1 MDTLTGNGS
10 DCNNTQ
16 SFDTSIKRGNIYQD
30 PSENIFDLNYQ
41 KYPDRQLPNTQFEDY
56 LNQTILPLAQTA
68 LREFG
73 QSPDFASKMNLAF
86 GNGFDRVPNRNQQL
100 LDDLVKWKPVPF
112 EILPGGQIRA
122 KGAFGGDKIYLSEE
136 LLNPK
141 TANPQAAVNVLL
153 EEMGHYLDS
162 QLNDLDAPGD
172 EGAIFAK
179 LVQNQPFAAGE
190 LAALQA
196 ENDSAMLT
204 LRERGI
210 LTINGQEIEV
220 EQASLDLDPGIFQ
233 VDSNGK
239 ISVDFLA
246 DAGAFQSQMA
256 IFSLKGMEDLDLGS
270 ASFIQEAARRA
281 LSNSNLGR
289 IVIKDAIE
297 GAKFDGEL
305 GEANKNSGKYA
316 GIKTFDFTPGDRLV
330 IMLVPNGTVEEVFK
344 NPEVDGNKRPL
355 FSIASANPN
364 QSMQL
369 GQLVPGTFGWED
381 LRLNSSDADYNDLV
395 FQLKGVTGS
404 QTDLGQSIV
413 SNNGKDWQSSPFAQK
428 ILNHVYQDKKPPILI
443 ANLAEDTGLSDRD
456 RITSNPQVVGYLTD
470 DSGIRKLQ
478 AKFEDGA
485 YVDIFSL
492 LKPDNSFSLGG
503 KQLAHIKGDS
513 LKERLRQRLDDGYY
527 KLTLRAEDK
536 FGNVSESIVK
546 FTLDRTTPNFSLK
559 GHSLIENSPA
569 NSVVGTFCIADANP
583 GDNPNYSLV
592 VGSGDTDNAAF
603 EIVGNEL
610 RIKNSPDFETK
621 SIYNIRVK
629 TTDLAGLCCE
639 RMFTID
645 ITNVNESPIALTLS
659 ENTLAENSL
668 ANSPIGTFSTTDPDA
683 GDTHTYSL
691 IAGTG
696 DTDNAAFTLVGNELR
711 IKNSP
716 DFETKPTYNIR
727 VKTTDAGGLS
737 FEQTFTVNITNVN
750 ESPIA
755 LTLSGNTLAE
765 NSLANSL
772 IGTFST
778 TDPDVGDTHTYSL
791 IAGTGDTDNAAFTLV
806 ANELRI
812 KNSPDFETK
821 PTYNIRV
828 KTTDAGGLSFEQ
840 TFTVNITNVN
850 ESPTALTLSGN
861 TLAENSLANSP
872 IGTFSTTDPDA
883 GDTQTYSL
891 IAGTGD
897 TDNAAFTLVGNELRI
912 KSSPD
917 FETKPTYNIRV
928 KTTDAG
934 GLSFEQTF
942 IVNITNVNESPIAL
956 TLSGNTLAENS
967 LVNSLIGTF
976 NTTDPDAGDSHTY
989 SLVAGTGDTDNSAFT
1004 LVGKE
1009 LRIVNSPDFETKPTY
1024 SIRVKTTDAG
1034 GLSFEQILAIDITN
1048 VNEAPINIALDKNSV
1063 LENALGAVISNITV
1077 TDPDAIAA
1085 FANNTVTVS
1094 DNRFEVVNNN
1104 GILQLKLKDG
1114 LSLDYETEPKVEV
1127 ALTATDAGNSS
1138 LTYSKN
1144 FTIDVIDVDEKPPSV
1159 SALLTNDTG
1168 VSNSDRLT
1176 LDPTIKGQT
1185 INTIALSC
1193 SLNGKDFIDLT
1204 KALNPDGSFTISLE
1218 QYELLTNGSF
1228 PDGNYNLV
1236 LKGKN
1241 IYGNESPVATVNFTL
1256 DRTPPALTFDLA
1268 PDSDTGVKSDRIT
1281 TERTVSLIGQTEAGL
1296 EVILVGTQQKVLADS
1311 TGKFTFTNV
1320 PMPVAGQAPFK
1331 MVTVDAAGNQG
1342 QVLNFL
1348 TREGINGAPK
1358 ITSNP
1363 ATVLD
1368 TTKEKT
1374 YTYQVAATDPD
1385 GDALTYSLLNSPQG
1399 AAINSSGA
1407 ISFTPTGTLK
1417 PSYDFTVEVSDG
1429 RGGKDVQTFKV
1440 GLPGVVDASGIIRG
1454 TKWNDVNK
1462 NGVRDNQLVQGTN
1475 PDVIY
1480 VLDVSGSTDEK
1491 FVGSAIGDLN
1501 GDGLTDTRLDAE
1513 IAAFIALNKQLIKQG
1528 LGDKAQVAIIVFSG
1542 SAANAD
1548 MGLSTAGVQLIS
1560 MLGSDN
1566 NSNGTPDIEEI
1577 LRSIR
1582 SGAFGVGN
1590 DTGTN
1595 PEAAL
1600 QKVEQT
1606 FNTIAT
1612 KDGNG
1617 NIIFLTDGE
1626 QNRGGSVADEVA
1638 RLKAKGFNL
1647 SAFGVGDD
1655 ASLSEI
1661 KKIDPDGIKFS
1672 SIDSIVNAFGGLGA
1686 GSESSLEAGLAGV
1699 RVYLDSNNN
1708 GVLDSGEPIRVTAAD
1723 NPNTPN
1729 VDETGQYEFNNLTA
1743 GNYLVREI
1751 VPTGFEQTFPV
1762 NATTASPNFHTVGLQ
1777 AGQVVENINF
1787 GNARLVTNQNPI
1799 ITSTPRLEAVIGQP
1813 YEYPVQAKDP
1823 NGDPLTFGLNKAPT
1837 GMTIDPKTGLIS
1849 YTPQSITATTV
1860 NFDTSNSQIRTNLD
1874 NQRGFTNDN
1883 QGFSFGDPITTS
1895 NYAIGE
1901 GFNLSSNQPLGPLF
1915 RSVVSFNLSSLTSPI
1930 TAAKLQLQKFSTSGD
1945 PIETLGLFDVS
1956 TNPNTLYTSNY
1967 ISPEIYADL
1976 GTGKNYGTFDVA
1988 TGGSTTE
1995 ILEFKLNEAAIADLN
2010 AAGRNLFSIGL
2021 SLLST
2026 NPNNQNEAA
2035 EYLFARGGNTGIQ
2048 RLVLETRN
2056 NETVEIAVTDGK
2068 GGQTLQNYD
2077 IKLVETLTNKPP
2089 LITSQPLITTIIG
2102 GAYEYQVN
2110 ATDPNNNPLT
2120 YRLVNAPDK
2129 MTIDEF
2135 GKISWQPPA
2144 TGEFSVAV
2152 EVNDGQGGIANQN
2165 YKITVG
2171 ADTEAPTVNL
2181 GFNGTVIEVGK
2192 ALNLQVAAQ
2201 DNIAVKE
2208 IDLLF
2213 NGTPVALNPD
2223 LPDRVNNASI
2233 TLNQVG
2239 VYEISAKAT
2248 DTSGNVGTKN
2258 LKVRVIDPTDKDAP
2272 IVKFDLS
2279 KFDPLKPI
2287 TDVTNIIGTINDPKI
2302 EFYRVEMAP
2311 VSSIDLNH
2319 PAANDADFIILA
2331 QGTGNV
2337 DNGILAQIDPRLYRN
2352 DNYYVRIYAQDYNGN
2367 INVQGTVLGIS
2378 SETKP
2383 GEFSLEY
2390 TDLTIPLTGIP
2401 IEIKRVYHSL
2411 DAQVQGDFG
2420 YGWNLA
2426 MQDAQIQEA
2435 SRDGRNLSGGNFEI
2449 GGNAFTVG
2457 TRVTLTTPD
2466 GRRVGYTF
2474 NPTVVGGSFFGTL
2487 YKPTFTPDPGVF
2499 DTLEVD
2505 DAQLTVGG
2513 DGSVGLPLF
2522 GFLGFNPSEYRLK
2535 TKEGIVYRY
2544 DQSKGLLDITDRN
2557 NNKLTYTDAGIT
2569 SSTGQSITFKR
2580 DAQNRITEI
2589 IDPNGKSIKYSYDA
2603 KGDLNGVSDR
2613 NNANTQFEYENPR
2626 PHYLTEVVD
2635 PLGRSATRT
2644 EYDEQGR
2651 MKRLIDAAGNAL
2663 DLSYTN
2669 GASSQTVKDPLGNNI
2684 TRIFDKRGNVVE
2696 EIDQLG
2702 GVTKRTY
2709 DANDN
2714 RLSQT
2719 DPEGNVKSYT
2729 YDSRGNKLSET
2740 DGEGKT
2746 KLYTYNQT
2754 SKLLTETD
2762 ALGNVTTY
2770 TYDANDNLTTRKDAL
2785 GNTTTYKYATNGLLT
2800 EVVDANGKTS
2810 TFSYDGNGNLLELT
2824 DPTGAKTKFT
2834 YDGNGR
2840 VITNIDA
2847 LGAITNSVYDA
2858 QGRLIEQADPEGSS
2872 CGCGRGITKVE
2883 YNAAGEKITEID
2895 ALGRRTEYRYNSR
2908 GLLIETI
2915 LPDETPLDL
2924 TDNSRT
2930 KKEYDAL
2937 DRVVVQV
2944 DELGRKTQHVYDKL
2958 GRKIEIIL
2966 PDATPLDLSDNPRTK
2981 KEYDKAGRVIAEID
2995 ERGNRSTFTYD
3006 KADRLLTRTN
3016 ALNEVTTYTYDA
3028 DGRQSSMTDALGRKT
3043 TYAYDAN
3050 DRLISTTYAN
3060 NTTAAKTYDPLGRVI
3075 AETDLAGI
3083 TTKYE
3088 YDALGRLTA
3097 VVDALNQRTEYKYD
3111 AVGNQIEQKDA
3122 NSHVTKFEYDTLR
3135 RRKGMVL
3142 PGAQRKETIHNNIGN
3157 LIRETDANGVTT
3169 TYEYNARNWITKKSF
3184 SDGTPTETFTYT
3196 LTGQLATVTDN
3207 RGTTS
3212 YGYDERDR
3220 LLSRTEPDGRK
3231 IQYTYDLAGNILTL
3245 NAPSG
3250 TTSYTYDAL
3259 NRIDIVTAPNLGKT
3273 DYTYD
3278 KVGNLTK
3285 TDFANGVTETQQ
3297 YDLLNRLTNLENR
3310 NQTGIT
3316 SSYTYTLDA
3325 MGNRTKVVEQDGRTV
3340 EYSYDPLYRL
3350 TQEKITDTVVGNS
3363 LTDYKFDPVGNRLE
3377 RTNSVLGKTTYSYDV
3392 NDRLLQEVLG
3402 GKVTQY
3408 QYDAKGNLTAK
3419 IENGQT
3425 QAAYKWNARG
3435 ELAAVE
3441 VTENG
3446 VTGRIEFEYDHDGIR
3461 VAIKQNGEETR
3472 FLIDNN
3478 QQEYAQVIEEYQPN
3492 GTVKT
3497 AYVHGWDLISQ
3508 TNVSVTDYYQVDG
3521 LGSTRQLT
3529 NNTGAIQVEYD
3540 YDAYGNLTN
3549 KVGAASNN
3557 YLFAG
3562 EQFDAAVDGYY
3573 LRARYYDPTT
3583 GRFASTDPFEGYN
3596 DEPMTLPDYFYAGAN
3611 PVNAIDPSGN
3621 ISLAET
3627 RLLLTITY
3635 AFVRQ
3640 RALLLFYQVPPL
3652 ASKINKGY
3660 KFYSNGKKIFDYIT
3674 IVRTH

>member
-1 MDTLTGNGS
+1 MIVVHVCDRSEVLVFMENLIDSGS
-10 DCNNTQ
+10 DHNKAQ
-16 SFDTSIKRGNIYQD
+16 SFDTSINLG
-30 PSENIFDLNYQ
+30 NIFDNNYQ
-41 KYPDRQLPNTQFEDY
+41 KCPDRQLPNTKFEDY
-56 LNQTILPLAQTA
+56 LSQTILPLAQTA

-73 QSPDFASKMNLAF
+73 QSPDFVSKMELAF
-86 GNGFDRVPNRNQQL
+86 GNGFDLQSSNSKTL
-100 LDDLVKWKPVPF
+100 LDSLTKYKPVPF
-112 EILPGGQIRA
+112 EILPSGQIQA
-122 KGAFGGDKIYLSEE
+122 KGAFGGNKIYLSEA
-136 LLNPK
+136 LLDPE
-141 TANPQAAVNVLL
+141 TANPQTAVNVLL

-162 QLNDLDAPGD
+162 QINAVDTPGD

-179 LVQNQPFAAGE
+179 LVQNQPFATGE
-190 LAALQA
+190 LDTLQA
-196 ENDSAMLT
+196 ENDSARLT
-204 LRERGI
+204 LRERGV
-210 LTINGQEIEV
+210 LTVNGQEIEV
-220 EQASLDLDPGIFQ
+220 EQASLDPGIFE

-239 ISVDFLA
+239 VSVDFLA

-256 IFSLKGMEDLDLGS
+256 IFSLKGMEDLELGS

-305 GEANKNSGKYA
+305 GEANKNNGQYA

-344 NPEVDGNKRPL
+344 NPELDGNKRPL

-381 LRLNSSDADYNDLV
+381 LRLNASSDADYNDLV
-395 FQLKGVTGS
+395 FQLTGVTGY

-456 RITSNPQVVGYLTD
+456 GITSNPQVVGYLTD

-485 YVDIFSL
+485 YVDIFSF

-503 KQLAHIKGDS
+503 KQLAHIKGD
-513 LKERLRQRLDDGYY
+513 RLGDGYY
-527 KLTLRAEDK
+527 ELTLRAEDK

-546 FTLDRTTPNFSLK
+546 FTLDRTAPNFSLK

-639 RMFTID
+639 RTFTID
-645 ITNVNESPIALTLS
+645 ITNLNESPIALTLS
-659 ENTLAENSL
+659 GNTLAENSL
-668 ANSPIGTFSTTDPDA
+668 TNSLIGTFSTTDPDA

-737 FEQTFTVNITNVN
+737 FEQTFTVNITNIN

-755 LTLSGNTLAE
+755 LALSGNTLAE
-765 NSLANSL
+765 NSPVNFL
-772 IGTFST
+772 IGTLNT
-778 TDPDVGDTHTYSL
+778 QDPDAGDSHTYSL
-791 IAGTGDTDNAAFTLV
+791 IAGTGDTDN
-806 ANELRI
+806 
-812 KNSPDFETK
+812 
-821 PTYNIRV
+821 
-828 KTTDAGGLSFEQ
+828 
-840 TFTVNITNVN
+840 
-850 ESPTALTLSGN
+850 
-861 TLAENSLANSP
+861 
-872 IGTFSTTDPDA
+872 
-883 GDTQTYSL
+883 
-891 IAGTGD
+891 
-897 TDNAAFTLVGNELRI
+897 
-912 KSSPD
+912 
-917 FETKPTYNIRV
+917 
-928 KTTDAG
+928 
-934 GLSFEQTF
+934 
-942 IVNITNVNESPIAL
+942 
-956 TLSGNTLAENS
+956 
-967 LVNSLIGTF
+967 
-976 NTTDPDAGDSHTY
+976 
-989 SLVAGTGDTDNSAFT
+989 SAFT
-1004 LVGKE
+1004 LIGKE
-1009 LRIVNSPDFETKPTY
+1009 LKIVNSPDFETKPTY
-1024 SIRVKTTDAG
+1024 SIRAKTTDAG

-1048 VNEAPINIALDKNSV
+1048 VNEAPVNIVLDKNSV
-1063 LENALGAVISNITV
+1063 LENAVGAVIGNITV

-1085 FANNTVTVS
+1085 FLNNTVSVS
-1094 DNRFEVVNNN
+1094 DNRFEVVTNN

-1114 LSLDYETEPKVEV
+1114 LSLDYETEPKVAI
-1127 ALTATDAGNSS
+1127 ALTATDVGSSS

-1159 SALLTNDTG
+1159 IALLTNDTG

-1176 LDPTIKGQT
+1176 LDPTIKGET
-1185 INTIALSC
+1185 INTVALLG
-1193 SLNGKDFIDLT
+1193 SLNGNTFVDLT

-1268 PDSDTGVKSDRIT
+1268 PESDTGVKGDRIT
-1281 TERTVSLIGQTEAGL
+1281 TERTVSLIGQTEPGL

-1407 ISFTPTGTLK
+1407 ISFTPTGILK

-1462 NGVRDNQLVQGTN
+1462 NGVRDNQLVQGAN

-1548 MGLSTAGVQLIS
+1548 MGLSTTGVQLIS

-1595 PEAAL
+1595 PESAL

-1626 QNRGGSVADEVA
+1626 QNRGSSVADEVA

-1647 SAFGVGDD
+1647 SAFGVGND
-1655 ASLSEI
+1655 APLNEI
-1661 KKIDPDGIKFS
+1661 QKIDPDGIKFT

-1708 GVLDSGEPIRVTAAD
+1708 GVPDSGEPVRVTAID

-1729 VDETGQYEFNNLTA
+1729 IDETGQYEFNNLLP
-1743 GNYLVREI
+1743 GKYLVKEVI
-1751 VPTGFEQTFPV
+1751 PTGFKQTFPIKNITQAGNAYADVILDFVSGGNAPTPLVEPYGSTGGVLPPSAFNGNGRYSVGAV
-1762 NATTASPNFHTVGLQ
+1762 NPSVILGAPPPSPIIGSNSKVDWLALPKGSYVTVGFTDKVAIDAPGDDIFIRSFDPQDSANEFADVFVSGNGVDFKLLGRVNERGLVSLDLAKINFTEPVTAVRVQGVDNLGTSPGFDLIGVEILPGSIASPDFHTVDIKT
-1777 AGQVVENINF
+1777 GQVVDNLNF
-1787 GNARLVTNQNPI
+1787 GNAAIIDTSIVNYAPV
-1799 ITSTPRLEAVIGQP
+1799 ITSSSPTNINLGSKYAYQVVAFDRN
-1813 YEYPVQAKDP
+1813 KDP
-1823 NGDPLTFGLNKAPT
+1823 LKYRLKNTPPAGL
-1837 GMTIDPKTGLIS
+1837 TIDDNGLIS
-1849 YTPQSITATTV
+1849 WTPS
-1860 NFDTSNSQIRTNLD
+1860 
-1874 NQRGFTNDN
+1874 
-1883 QGFSFGDPITTS
+1883 
-1895 NYAIGE
+1895 AIGTFPLE
-1901 GFNLSSNQPLGPLF
+1901 IEVDDSKGGIATQKIDLVVAEAAIDKEAPQIKIGFNSSVLNLG
-1915 RSVVSFNLSSLTSPI
+1915 
-1930 TAAKLQLQKFSTSGD
+1930 
-1945 PIETLGLFDVS
+1945 ETLDLQIQGVDNVGLTDLKLS
-1956 TNPNTLYTSNY
+1956 INGEPLTLSPNTLDNGSINTASIALNK
-1967 ISPEIYADL
+1967 L
-1976 GTGKNYGTFDVA
+1976 GVFEVLATGKD
-1988 TGGSTTE
+1988 
-1995 ILEFKLNEAAIADLN
+1995 AA
-2010 AAGRNLFSIGL
+2010 
-2021 SLLST
+2021 
-2026 NPNNQNEAA
+2026 
-2035 EYLFARGGNTGIQ
+2035 
-2048 RLVLETRN
+2048 
-2056 NETVEIAVTDGK
+2056 
-2068 GGQTLQNYD
+2068 
-2077 IKLVETLTNKPP
+2077 
-2089 LITSQPLITTIIG
+2089 
-2102 GAYEYQVN
+2102 
-2110 ATDPNNNPLT
+2110 
-2120 YRLVNAPDK
+2120 
-2129 MTIDEF
+2129 
-2135 GKISWQPPA
+2135 
-2144 TGEFSVAV
+2144 
-2152 EVNDGQGGIANQN
+2152 
-2165 YKITVG
+2165 
-2171 ADTEAPTVNL
+2171 
-2181 GFNGTVIEVGK
+2181 
-2192 ALNLQVAAQ
+2192 
-2201 DNIAVKE
+2201 
-2208 IDLLF
+2208 
-2213 NGTPVALNPD
+2213 
-2223 LPDRVNNASI
+2223 
-2233 TLNQVG
+2233 
-2239 VYEISAKAT
+2239 
-2248 DTSGNVGTKN
+2248 GNVGTKS
-2258 LKVRVIDPTDKDAP
+2258 LQIRVIDPNDKEP
-2272 IVKFDLS
+2272 PVVKFDLS
-2279 KFDPLKPI
+2279 QFDPLKPI
-2287 TDVTNIIGTINDPKI
+2287 TDVTNIIGTIAGAGL
-2302 EFYRVEMAP
+2302 EFYRVDIAP
-2311 VSSIDLNH
+2311 VSSIDLNN
-2319 PAANDADFIILA
+2319 PAANDPDYITIAK
-2331 QGTGNV
+2331 GTGTI
-2337 DNGILAQIDPRLYRN
+2337 DNGVLAQIDPRLYRN
-2352 DNYYVRIYAQDYNGN
+2352 DNYYVRIYAQDFSGN
-2367 INVQGTVLGIS
+2367 VSVQGAVLGIS
-2378 SETKP
+2378 SQTKP

-2390 TDLTIPLTGIP
+2390 TDLTVPLTGIP
-2401 IEIKRVYHSL
+2401 IEIKRVYNSL
-2411 DAQVQGDFG
+2411 DAQIQGDFG

-2435 SRDGRNLSGGNFEI
+2435 SPTGVDLNADSFFGGNS
-2449 GGNAFTVG
+2449 FTVG
-2457 TRVTLTTPD
+2457 TRVSLTAPD
-2466 GRRVGYTF
+2466 GRRVGFTF
-2474 NPTVVGGSFFGTL
+2474 NPTVRSGGLLGTV
-2487 YKPTFTPDPGVF
+2487 YQPTFTADAGVF

-2505 DAQLTVGG
+2505 YTPLSLRSN
-2513 DGSVGLPLF
+2513 GSVGLYLF
-2522 GFLGFNPSEYRLK
+2522 GFTYNPSVYRLK

-2557 NNKLTYTDAGIT
+2557 NNKLTYTDTGIT
-2569 SSTGQSITFKR
+2569 SSTGQAITFKR

-2589 IDPNGKSIKYSYDA
+2589 IDPTGKAIKYSYDA
-2603 KGDLNGVSDR
+2603 KGDLSGVSDR

-2669 GASSQTVKDPLGNNI
+2669 GASSQTIKDPLGNTI
-2684 TRIFDKRGNVVE
+2684 TRIFDKRGNVIE

-2702 GVTKRTY
+2702 GITKRTY

-2714 RLSQT
+2714 LLSQT
-2719 DPEGNVKSYT
+2719 DPEGNIKSYT
-2729 YDSRGNKLSET
+2729 YDSRGNRLSET

-2785 GNTTTYKYATNGLLT
+2785 GNTTTYKYAPNGLLT
-2800 EVVDANGKTS
+2800 EVTDANTKTS

-2840 VITNIDA
+2840 VASTTDA
-2847 LGAITNSVYDA
+2847 LGAITNYIYDA
-2858 QGRLIEQADPEGSS
+2858 QGRLIQKVDAEGK
-2872 CGCGRGITKVE
+2872 ITKIE
-2883 YNAAGEKITEID
+2883 YNAAGEKIAEID
-2895 ALGRRTEYRYNSR
+2895 ALGQRTEYRYNSR
-2908 GLLIETI
+2908 GLWVETI

-2930 KKEYDAL
+2930 KTEYDAL
-2937 DRVVVQV
+2937 DRVIAQV

-2958 GRKIEIIL
+2958 GRKIEIVL
-2966 PDATPLDLSDNPRTK
+2966 PDATPLDLTDNPRTK
-2981 KEYDKAGRVIAEID
+2981 QEYDKAGRVIAEID
-2995 ERGNRSTFTYD
+2995 ERGNRTTFTYD

-3028 DGRQSSMTDALGRKT
+3028 DGRQTSMTDALGRKT
-3043 TYAYDAN
+3043 SYAYDAN
-3050 DRLISTTYAN
+3050 DRLLSTTYAN

-3075 AETDLAGI
+3075 AETDLAGN

-3111 AVGNQIEQKDA
+3111 AVGNQIEHKDA
-3122 NSHVTKFEYDTLR
+3122 NNHVTKFESDTLR

-3142 PGAQRKETIHNNIGN
+3142 PGGQRKETIHNNIGN
-3157 LIRETDANGVTT
+3157 LLRETDANGVTT

-3196 LTGQLATVTDN
+3196 LTGQLATVKDN
-3207 RGTTS
+3207 RGTTNYS
-3212 YGYDERDR
+3212 YDERDR

-3231 IQYTYDLAGNILTL
+3231 IQYIYDLAGNILTL

-3259 NRIDIVTAPNLGKT
+3259 NRIDIVTAPDLGKT

-3278 KVGNLTK
+3278 KIDNLTK
-3285 TDFANGVTETQQ
+3285 TDFANGVSETQQ

-3310 NQTGIT
+3310 NQTGII
-3316 SSYTYTLDA
+3316 SSYAYTLDA

-3340 EYSYDPLYRL
+3340 EYIYDQLYRL
-3350 TQEKITDTVVGNS
+3350 TQEKITDAVVGNS

-3392 NDRLLQEVLG
+3392 NDRLLEEVLG

-3419 IENGQT
+3419 VENGQT
-3425 QAAYKWNARG
+3425 QAAYKWNAKG
-3435 ELAAVE
+3435 ELAAIE

-3446 VTGRIEFEYDHDGIR
+3446 VTGSIEFEYDHQGIR

-3508 TNVSVTDYYQVDG
+3508 TNASVTDYYQVDG

-3529 NNTGAIQVEYD
+3529 NNTGTVRVEYD

-3549 KVGAASNN
+3549 KVGNASNN

-3562 EQFDAAVDGYY
+3562 EQFATAVDGYY
-3573 LRARYYDPTT
+3573 LRARYYDPAT
-3583 GRFASTDPFEGYN
+3583 GRFASVDPFEGYKKQ
-3596 DEPMTLPDYFYAGAN
+3596 PITLPDYLYAVNN
-3611 PVNAIDPSGN
+3611 PVKYIDSSGKVAAAEYGYLINSDINEAAFKLIGFLQGAALPSLYFIGNFLNWQGTGDISTQWNKVTEQTEEDLERLQQVLDAGGELNDLVGAYAEGFEPGTQLAIIYFN
-3621 ISLAET
+3621 SL
-3627 RLLLTITY
+3627 
-3635 AFVRQ
+3635 Q
-3640 RALLLFYQVPPL
+3640 PKQ
-3652 ASKINKGY
+3652 
-3660 KFYSNGKKIFDYIT
+3660 
-3674 IVRTH
+3674 